1 MKRRSIVSALLA
13 LLCLFSLA
21 EAARAI
27 IIFDQKTMGRVDGQS
42 TLGARL
48 RFMVEDEGGFTRFL
62 YVNVRYRILGTV
74 PLEPGQSESFRVT
87 GQVITGGTGYV
98 HHVLVR
104 IRPLSTHYTYPT
116 KSKTI
121 VVVGPM
127 NGSADLSVQPMKG
140 QALRRRILFGRL
152 HGNAVR

>member
-13 LLCLFSLA
+13 LLCLFCLA
-21 EAARAI
+21 DAARAV
-27 IIFDQKTMGRVDGQS
+27 IIFDQKTMRRTDGQA

-48 RFMVEDEGGFTRFL
+48 RFMVEDEGGYTRFL
-62 YVNVRYRILGTV
+62 YVNVRYRILGNV
-74 PLEPGQSESFRVT
+74 PLEPSQSESFRVI

-104 IRPLSTHYTYPT
+104 IRPVSTVYAYPT

-127 NGSADLSVQPMKG
+127 QGSADFSVQPVKAR
-140 QALRRRILFGRL
+140 ALRRPILFERL
-152 HGNAVR
+152 HRSEAR